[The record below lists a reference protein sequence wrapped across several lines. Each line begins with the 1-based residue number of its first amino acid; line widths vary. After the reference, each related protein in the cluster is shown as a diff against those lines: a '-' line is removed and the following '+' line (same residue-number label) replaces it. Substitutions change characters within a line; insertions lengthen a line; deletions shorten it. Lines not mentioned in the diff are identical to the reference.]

1 MVGCD
6 SRPSKTNFGDSGFMG
21 CNHLITFLRPGIS
34 WPSVAATPA
43 GAEMGVCGQL
53 GIRRPAFTIGAGP
66 GRLLPIT
73 HNALLL
79 PLFFYQFGNLQV
91 TLILQSDGMELA

>member
-1 MVGCD
+1 
-6 SRPSKTNFGDSGFMG
+6 MG

-43 GAEMGVCGQL
+43 GAEMGVCDQL

-66 GRLLPIT
+66 PFT
-73 HNALLL
+73 HNLANVAKYKVCSK
-79 PLFFYQFGNLQV
+79 FYVVFTPGFASDNQV
-91 TLILQSDGMELA
+91 KRTEAGRKNSGLA